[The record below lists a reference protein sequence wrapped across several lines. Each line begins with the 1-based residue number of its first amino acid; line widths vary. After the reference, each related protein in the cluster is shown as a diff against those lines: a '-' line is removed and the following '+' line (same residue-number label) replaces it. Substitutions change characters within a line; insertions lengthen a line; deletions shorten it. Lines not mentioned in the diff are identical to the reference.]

1 MPCSTDKCVR
11 LASLNKNASS
21 PGYKIFRNVKTD
33 YHAVGDGVADDT
45 VAINKAISDGIR
57 CGQGCN
63 SSTITTAVVYF
74 PPGKYRVTHQLS
86 CAWRITFNTS
96 IIVFVR
102 TGVHWQ
108 AGQATSL
115 MNIDF
120 KMSSEAGTK
129 HQGVYAENGS
139 GGFMSDLIS
148 NVKITN
154 AVSAIYQL
162 WNWGF
167 T

>member
-74 PPGKYRVTHQLS
+74 PPGKYRVT
-86 CAWRITFNTS
+86 TP
-96 IIVFVR
+96 IIL